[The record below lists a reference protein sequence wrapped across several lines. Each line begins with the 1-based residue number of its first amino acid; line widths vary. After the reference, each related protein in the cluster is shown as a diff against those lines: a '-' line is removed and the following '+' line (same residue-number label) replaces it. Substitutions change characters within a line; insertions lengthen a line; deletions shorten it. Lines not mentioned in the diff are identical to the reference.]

1 MSDDELID
9 RIRQGDEAAAEE
21 LIRRCYPSVFR
32 YCRSRCGNR
41 ETAEDLTQETFLRLF
56 RYLSSYRC
64 EGRFRAYLFSIASR
78 LCSGESSR
86 AHFCSLE
93 NGERLESPRDELR
106 QVEDRDELRSLLEA
120 LPPKQREAVLL
131 RFGERLRF
139 SDIAKAAGCTVWT
152 AQGRVRCALRKM
164 RKEIGHE
171 K

>member
-1 MSDDELID
+1 MSDEELIS
-9 RIRQGDEAAAEE
+9 RIRQGDETAAEE
-21 LIRRCYPSVFR
+21 LIHRYYPSVFR
-32 YCRSRCGNR
+32 YCRYRCGNR

-56 RYLSSYRC
+56 RYISSYRN

-78 LCSGESSR
+78 LCSSESKS
-86 AHFCSLE
+86 ALLYSLE
-93 NGERLESPRDELR
+93 DEERLEDPRDGLR

-139 SDIAKAAGCTVWT
+139 LDIAKAAGCTIWT
-152 AQGRVRCALRKM
+152 AQGRVRCALRNM